1 MLWERTENQGWA
13 GLSCVL
19 VAVAGWLTSSSVG
32 TVSPSP
38 PQLTPTL
45 LGQESAPVREGM
57 LSWRLN
63 AESIQLRH
71 PPLHLTFQGT
81 HISSLRCQT
90 FSTCYF
96 ALVPYVNSS
105 GVSGGWAG
113 RSGSTKVDA
122 KKGMRVRLGPSDY
135 HPLLASLASCSA
147 HDDTVSESKRVDV
160 SKSVQRSA
168 YPTQRKKMQFTPC
181 CR

>member
-1 MLWERTENQGWA
+1 MGC
-13 GLSCVL
+13 CVL
-19 VAVAGWLTSSSVG
+19 VAAAGWLTSSSGG
-32 TVSPSP
+32 TVSPSSP
-38 PQLTPTL
+38 RLTPTL
-45 LGQESAPVREGM
+45 PSRESTPVREGM

-63 AESIQLRH
+63 AESIQLHH

-81 HISSLRCQT
+81 RISSLRCQT

-96 ALVPYVNSS
+96 ALVPYVNSC

-122 KKGMRVRLGPSDY
+122 KMGMRVRLGPSDC
-135 HPLLASLASCSA
+135 HPLLASSASCSA

-160 SKSVQRSA
+160 SKSVQ
-168 YPTQRKKMQFTPC
+168 
-181 CR
+181 

>member
-1 MLWERTENQGWA
+1 MGKAREPGVSWV
-13 GLSCVL
+13 GLLCL
-19 VAVAGWLTSSSVG
+19 GGRGWLVDELKCR
-32 TVSPSP
+32 TVLPYP
-38 PQLTPTL
+38 PQITPTV
-45 LGQESAPVREGM
+45 LGKESTPVWEDM

-71 PPLHLTFQGT
+71 PPLHLTFEGT

-105 GVSGGWAG
+105 GVPGGRAG

-122 KKGMRVRLGPSDY
+122 KMGMRVRLRPLDY
-135 HPLLASLASCSA
+135 HPLLASLLHVLPMTTQWVKVRRRMCQNQFSDLLS
-147 HDDTVSESKRVDV
+147 SVDLFWDL
-160 SKSVQRSA
+160 
-168 YPTQRKKMQFTPC
+168 KK
-181 CR
+181 